1 MSTPLLDLAQPGVR
15 ERITCAVRAFR
26 GWNRCFGIG
35 ANKTGTT
42 SLHAVAVLLGLR
54 ADQAAVEGSASV
66 QAMRG
71 NYRPLQEAMAQ
82 LDFHQDLP
90 CSQGHTYVAL
100 DALFPGS
107 RFILTLREPQAW
119 LRSFVAHYSRDLAP
133 SGSAAGRAEPWLFP
147 GYVELWLRHY
157 ASQEPELAALAAVV
171 GPLRPEHLADP
182 AVQAGLLQAYAR
194 RNAAIQAYF
203 RLRPADL
210 LVLDLAQQVDV
221 AAIVRF
227 LGLPGWI
234 NFPMPHLNAAGGRQR
249 PVTGLPPLQLAP

>member
-1 MSTPLLDLAQPGVR
+1 MSTPWLDLAQPGVR
-15 ERITCAVRAFR
+15 ERIGHAVRAFR

-54 ADQAAVEGSASV
+54 ADQALVEGTASL

-107 RFILTLREPQAW
+107 RFILTIREPQAW
-119 LRSFVAHYSRDLAP
+119 LRSFVTHYSRDLAP
-133 SGSAAGRAEPWLFP
+133 SGSPGGRSEPWLFP

-157 ASQEPELAALAAVV
+157 ASQEPELASLAAVS
-171 GPLRPEHLADP
+171 GPLRPQHLADP
-182 AVQAGLLQAYAR
+182 AVQAGLLRAYER
-194 RNAAIQAYF
+194 RNATIQAYF

-210 LVLDLAQQVDV
+210 LVLDLAQEPDV

-227 LGLPGWI
+227 LGLPPWI
-234 NFPMPHLNAAGGRQR
+234 NFPMPHLNAAGGGQR
-249 PVTGLPPLQLAP
+249 PVSGLPPLQLEP